1 MRLLRALENHV
12 LVALFALL
20 FLLSVGHILLRTAFG
35 VTIPWADP
43 LVRHLVMWIGL
54 WGALIATR
62 EDRHLR
68 IEALQPMIPSAIS
81 GPLQRIL
88 NAVSALVCG
97 VLCWQSIRFIE
108 QEKSYGTKAFQNVD
122 AWPFQLVFPLVFFL
136 MALRY
141 TWRTLGPVRPP
152 TVLTHDVK

>member
-20 FLLSVGHILLRTAFG
+20 FLLSVGHILLRTALG

-97 VLCWQSIRFIE
+97 VLC
-108 QEKSYGTKAFQNVD
+108 
-122 AWPFQLVFPLVFFL
+122 
-136 MALRY
+136 
-141 TWRTLGPVRPP
+141 
-152 TVLTHDVK
+152 